1 MTNFR
6 SRILGVGSYVPPRV
20 WKNDDLST
28 MMDTSDEWIRQRTGI
43 EQRHWVELDSNTG
56 TSDLAL
62 EASKNAF
69 KSAGVQA
76 SEIDMIIFASLSPD
90 HDFPGSGCFLQAKL
104 GLAGIPALDIRQQCT
119 GFIYGISVADQ
130 FIRSGMYKKILVVGA
145 EVHSR
150 GLDKTPQGR
159 DVSVLFGDGAG
170 AVVVGQAPL
179 DAVEKKESCIFSTH
193 LHADGQF
200 ARELWN
206 EVPGMAYSG
215 NRSDPARLNGAQYPK
230 MNGKTVFIHATKRM
244 PEAVNEAITANG
256 LKISDIDLFIFHQAN
271 LRINEMVAKQL
282 GIPEEKVFNT
292 IQKYGNTTA
301 ATIPLGLDDAVKA
314 GRLKPGMLV
323 ASAAFGSGFTWA
335 SAVFRW

>member
-1 MTNFR
+1 
-6 SRILGVGSYVPPRV
+6 LGVGSYVPPHV
-20 WKNDDLST
+20 WKNDDLSA

-43 EQRHWVELDSNTG
+43 EQRHWVDLESNTG

-69 KSAGVQA
+69 KAAGVQA
-76 SEIDMIIFASLSPD
+76 SDIDMIIFASLSPD

-104 GLAGIPALDIRQQCT
+104 GLTGIPALDIRQQCT
-119 GFIYGISVADQ
+119 GFIYGISIADQ
-130 FIRSGMYKKILVVGA
+130 FIRSGTYKKILVVGA
-145 EVHSR
+145 EIHSR

-159 DVSVLFGDGAG
+159 DISVLFGDGAG

-179 DAVEKKESCIFSTH
+179 NAIEKNAACIYSTH

-215 NRSDPARLNGAQYPK
+215 NRSDAARLNGAQYPK

-244 PEAVNEAITANG
+244 PEAVNEALTLNG
-256 LKISDIDLFIFHQAN
+256 LNISDIDLFIFHQAN

-282 GIPEEKVFNT
+282 GIPEGKIFNT